1 MPPFCTPTTMKS
13 GSRCASRA
21 ARDVLGS
28 QPWYSAPAA
37 LLLATKVKEVTV
49 AREPQSLQSVPLAQ
63 MAESL
68 AGPPSSHETSLGKM
82 QVFEQVVMVVTVVGE
97 AAVADTHREVVE

>member
-1 MPPFCTPTTMKS
+1 VPPFCTPTTMKS

-37 LLLATKVKEVTV
+37 LLLATKVKGGN
-49 AREPQSLQSVPLAQ
+49 
-63 MAESL
+63 
-68 AGPPSSHETSLGKM
+68 AGGEDGGGGELSNSGMGCRRNKTPSFFSENNLNLELS
-82 QVFEQVVMVVTVVGE
+82 
-97 AAVADTHREVVE
+97 